1 MLLLLTPRVYKLFF
15 MKSIKIVF
23 NKLSILAFASCLFI
37 FAGCSKGG
45 DSPTPPTTVVVAE
58 ADLVFKVDIAGSE
71 VNYTTIYSVVGTTLL
86 MNTNITTTLP
96 KDGVT
101 IDVTVKK
108 KLDNSVV
115 FSSNISSS
123 AASNPVTITGLTSG
137 VLCVATITVTS
148 KSKASNTAFKTF
160 ELASK

>member
-1 MLLLLTPRVYKLFF
+1 MN
-15 MKSIKIVF
+15 SIKIVL
-23 NKLSILAFASCLFI
+23 NKINILPFAYCLFL

-45 DSPTPPTTVVVAE
+45 DSPTPTPPAPPPVVVAE
-58 ADLVFKVDIAGSE
+58 ADVVFKVDIAGTE

-86 MNTNITTTLP
+86 MNTNITSTLP

-101 IDVTVKK
+101 IDVTVRK
-108 KLDNSVV
+108 KLDNTVV
-115 FSSNISSS
+115 FNSNISSS

-148 KSKASNTAFKTF
+148 KSKATNTALKTF
-160 ELASK
+160 ELAAK

>member
-1 MLLLLTPRVYKLFF
+1 
-15 MKSIKIVF
+15 MKSKKIVF
-23 NKLSILAFASCLFI
+23 NKLSILAFASCLFL

-45 DSPTPPTTVVVAE
+45 DSPTPTPPTPPPVVVAE

-71 VNYTTIYSVVGTTLL
+71 VNYTTVYSVVGTSLL
-86 MNTNITTTLP
+86 MNTNITSTLP

-108 KLDNSVV
+108 KLDNTVV
-115 FSSNISSS
+115 FSSNISST

-137 VLCVATITVTS
+137 VLCAATITVTS